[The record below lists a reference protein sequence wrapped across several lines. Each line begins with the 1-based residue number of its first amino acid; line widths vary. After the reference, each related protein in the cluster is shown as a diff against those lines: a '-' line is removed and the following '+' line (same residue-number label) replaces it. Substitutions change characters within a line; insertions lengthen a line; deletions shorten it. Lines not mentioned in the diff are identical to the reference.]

1 MKGKKPAVLLATLGL
16 LALPLDAQ
24 RRGVDLMIVNAR
36 LVTMDEFAVDVQ
48 DEVTVP
54 FIKRLKNDSPSSWKA
69 RKN

>member
-1 MKGKKPAVLLATLGL
+1 MCDQPEDAALVQAKTLPYAVA
-16 LALPLDAQ
+16 ALNNTVE
-24 RRGVDLMIVNAR
+24 RRNPR